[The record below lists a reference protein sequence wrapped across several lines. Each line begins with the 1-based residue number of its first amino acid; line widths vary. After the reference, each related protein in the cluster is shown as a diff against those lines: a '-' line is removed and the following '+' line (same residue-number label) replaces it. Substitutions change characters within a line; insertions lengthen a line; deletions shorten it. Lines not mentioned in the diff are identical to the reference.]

1 MAKIK
6 AMVKALE
13 QEGGRPSLVRKRTR
27 TPSKKSPG
35 KKSPAAS
42 SKKAKLMTLD
52 SADHSYL
59 ADLLLISLLF
69 IRVFLCNGVSHESPL
84 VLIYTLKWCNF
95 GQFGGAQL

>member
-13 QEGGRPSLVRKRTR
+13 EESGRPALVRKRTR

-35 KKSPAAS
+35 KKTPAAS

-52 SADHSYL
+52 NADHSYL
-59 ADLLLISLLF
+59 ADLLLAYHYCSCGRFF
-69 IRVFLCNGVSHESPL
+69 IRGYRMEL
-84 VLIYTLKWCNF
+84 VLMCYS
-95 GQFGGAQL
+95 